1 MSINFPTAFWKSQK
15 KVAEE
20 GAVTI
25 SWDTDLYFTPLS
37 SDDVLGPDN
46 VVLTNGYRTDGTNG
60 PFQPNPNE
68 DSEIFNLGYS
78 SPGNTAYPAEESIA
92 YFGWYRNGDSTYDQF
107 AHRSNPWLIEDESL
121 KINLFA
127 EADWGTIDYINYPLA
142 NSDLIDG
149 SDEIKYYHRY
159 YNGFV
164 QSGSATGTFTLESP
178 KTMTV
183 LVSGLGENFG
193 AYGTNISGEI
203 EETFDI
209 SIVYLKQEGGTREAI
224 CSGRNR
230 PSDTQIQPPHGRPWD
245 VNHALF
251 FTGGQHSTQEPY
263 YDRWSKPNNTGPDTN
278 IDYYYDDN
286 YNGTYNNVV
295 DQSQR
300 RDYVR
305 AVSQFT
311 GVRSLSAGTHQV
323 ELHFSTN
330 DGNYSSGTF
339 VGATFSF
346 S

>member
-15 KVAEE
+15 KVAE

-46 VVLTNGYRTDGTNG
+46 VVLTNGYRSNGTNG
-60 PFQPNPNE
+60 PFQPNPGGG
-68 DSEIFNLGYS
+68 SEIFYADYDT
-78 SPGNTAYPAEESIA
+78 PGFGAYPSEDSLA

-107 AHRSNPWLIEDESL
+107 AHTANPWLIEDETL

-149 SDEIKYYHRY
+149 SDEIPYYHRY

-193 AYGTNISGEI
+193 AYAGNVSGEI

-230 PSDTQIQPPHGRPWD
+230 PSDTEIKPPHGRPWD

-263 YDRWSKPNNTGPDTN
+263 YDRSNLNTN
-278 IDYYYDDN
+278 INYYYDAN

-295 DQSQR
+295 NQSQR

-323 ELHFSTN
+323 EVHFTTN
-330 DGNYSSGTF
+330 DGNYSSGSF

>member
-20 GAVTI
+20 EAVTI
-25 SWDTDLYFTPLS
+25 SWDTGLYFTPLS
-37 SDDVLGPDN
+37 SDNVLGPDN

-60 PFQPNPNE
+60 PFQPNPNSN
-68 DSEIFNLGYS
+68 SEIFNLGYTT
-78 SPGNTAYPAEESIA
+78 PGNTAYLTDPTEESIA
-92 YFGWYRNGDSTYDQF
+92 YFGCYRNGDSTYDQF

-142 NSDLIDG
+142 NSDLTEG
-149 SDEIKYYHRY
+149 SDVIKYYHRY

-193 AYGTNISGEI
+193 AYAGNASGEI

-209 SIVYLKQEGGTREAI
+209 SIVYLKQQGGTREAI

-230 PSDTQIQPPHGRPWD
+230 PSDTEFQPPFGRPWD

-263 YDRWSKPNNTGPDTN
+263 YDRSNLNTN
-278 IDYYYDDN
+278 INYYYDAN

-323 ELHFSTN
+323 ELHFTTN